1 MKNKIVKD
9 TLALTV
15 ITLVSG
21 LLLGLVN
28 DITAGPI
35 ASQQAKEKEE
45 AYKAV
50 FADAASFE
58 TVTSGEDTD
67 LESYLDENGFKA
79 QNIDEVMLA
88 KDDQGNELGY
98 AFTVTTAEGYGG
110 DIQFAMGVQD
120 DGTLNG
126 ISILSI
132 SETAGL
138 GMRATT
144 DDFKNQFK
152 DKNVEKFTYTKT
164 GATSDDEIDALSGA
178 TITTN
183 AMTNGVNAGLAAY
196 FIYLP
201 YGKAIRL
208 LLSYRKH
215 WDSLE
220 PICFL
225 CFFHLL
231 PFQPRSKLRYCFFP

>member
-15 ITLVSG
+15 ITLISG
-21 LLLGLVN
+21 LLLGVVN

-58 TVTSGEDTD
+58 AIISEEDAD

-79 QNIDEVMLA
+79 QNIDEVMAA
-88 KDDQGNELGY
+88 KDDAGNELGY
-98 AFTVTTAEGYGG
+98 AFTVTTSEGYGG
-110 DIQFAMGVQD
+110 DIRFAMGVQE

-138 GMRATT
+138 GMRANTE
-144 DDFKNQFK
+144 DFKNQFK

-164 GATSDDEIDALSGA
+164 GAASDDEIDALSGA

-183 AMTNGVNAGLAAY
+183 AMTNGVNAGLAA
-196 FIYLP
+196 F
-201 YGKAIRL
+201 
-208 LLSYRKH
+208 
-215 WDSLE
+215 
-220 PICFL
+220 
-225 CFFHLL
+225 
-231 PFQPRSKLRYCFFP
+231 RYEKGGSQK

>member
-15 ITLVSG
+15 ITLISG
-21 LLLGLVN
+21 LLLGVVN

-58 TVTSGEDTD
+58 AILSEEDAE
-67 LESYLDENGFKA
+67 LEGYLDENGFKA
-79 QNIDEVMLA
+79 QNIDEVMVA
-88 KDDQGNELGY
+88 KDDAGNELGY
-98 AFTVTTAEGYGG
+98 AFTVTTSEGYGG
-110 DIQFAMGVQD
+110 DIRFAMGVQE

-138 GMRATT
+138 GMRANTE
-144 DDFKNQFK
+144 DFKNQFK

-183 AMTNGVNAGLAAY
+183 AMTNGVNAGLAA
-196 FIYLP
+196 F
-201 YGKAIRL
+201 
-208 LLSYRKH
+208 
-215 WDSLE
+215 
-220 PICFL
+220 
-225 CFFHLL
+225 
-231 PFQPRSKLRYCFFP
+231 RYEKGGSQK

>member
-1 MKNKIVKD
+1 MKSMLKD
-9 TLALTV
+9 AGILFL

-21 LLLGLVN
+21 LLLGLVYQV
-28 DITAGPI
+28 TKEPI
-35 ASQQAKEKEE
+35 AVQEEKARMEARQEVFQDADHFEDGEGFSEE
-45 AYKAV
+45 AAQAV
-50 FADAASFE
+50 LNEGGFTQESINEYCAAYDKDGGLLGYVI
-58 TVTSGEDTD
+58 TVTSH
-67 LESYLDENGFKA
+67 
-79 QNIDEVMLA
+79 
-88 KDDQGNELGY
+88 
-98 AFTVTTAEGYGG
+98 EGYGG
-110 DIQFAMGVQD
+110 DIQFAMGIQD

-183 AMTNGVNAGLAAY
+183 AMTNGVNAGLAA
-196 FIYLP
+196 F
-201 YGKAIRL
+201 
-208 LLSYRKH
+208 
-215 WDSLE
+215 
-220 PICFL
+220 
-225 CFFHLL
+225 
-231 PFQPRSKLRYCFFP
+231 RYEKGGSQQ

>member
-15 ITLVSG
+15 ITLISG
-21 LLLGLVN
+21 LLLGVVN

-58 TVTSGEDTD
+58 AILSEEDAD

-79 QNIDEVMLA
+79 QNIDEVMAA
-88 KDDQGNELGY
+88 KDDAGNELGY
-98 AFTVTTAEGYGG
+98 AFTVTTSEGYGG
-110 DIQFAMGVQD
+110 DIRFAMGVQE

-138 GMRATT
+138 GMRANTE
-144 DDFKNQFK
+144 DFKNQFK

-164 GATSDDEIDALSGA
+164 GAASDDEIDALSGA

-183 AMTNGVNAGLAAY
+183 AMTNGVNAGLAA
-196 FIYLP
+196 F
-201 YGKAIRL
+201 
-208 LLSYRKH
+208 
-215 WDSLE
+215 
-220 PICFL
+220 
-225 CFFHLL
+225 
-231 PFQPRSKLRYCFFP
+231 RYEKGGSQK

>member
-79 QNIDEVMLA
+79 QNIAEVMLA

-98 AFTVTTAEGYGG
+98 AFTVTTSEGYGG

-183 AMTNGVNAGLAAY
+183 AMTNGVNAGLAAV
-196 FIYLP
+196 
-201 YGKAIRL
+201 
-208 LLSYRKH
+208 
-215 WDSLE
+215 
-220 PICFL
+220 
-225 CFFHLL
+225 
-231 PFQPRSKLRYCFFP
+231 RYEKGGSQK